1 MNMNRNQQH
10 EPPGQN
16 EKPNEGI
23 NSKFKTLNSL
33 SELPLE
39 QKQLWDQH
47 HTKIIDI
54 LDNDLA
60 KGSDYDSRQD
70 SVIEYIAF
78 QQMQIHGIQKEIQ
91 NSLNLMLE
99 MGKEIDRQFEKV
111 KTMIPNIW
119 N

>member
-1 MNMNRNQQH
+1 MNRNHKH

-54 LDNDLA
+54 LVNDLA

-111 KTMIPNIW
+111 KTMIPNNW